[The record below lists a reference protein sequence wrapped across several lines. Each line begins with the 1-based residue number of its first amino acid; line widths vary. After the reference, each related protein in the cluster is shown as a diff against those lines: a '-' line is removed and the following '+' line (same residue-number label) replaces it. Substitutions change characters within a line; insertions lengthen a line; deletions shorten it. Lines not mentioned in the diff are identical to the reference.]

1 MKKLIVIAL
10 LLSGTYSFGQTIN
23 DVHIK
28 DIDVEFVQIVGTGR
42 VFTRKVTVNIDFGQ
56 EKNLWND
63 KADDLRDEN
72 GKKIEFNSMVD
83 ALNFM
88 TKNGYT
94 FVDSHALALGG
105 QNSFYFLLQKNKK
118 PESK

>member
-1 MKKLIVIAL
+1 
-10 LLSGTYSFGQTIN
+10 
-23 DVHIK
+23 
-28 DIDVEFVQIVGTGR
+28 
-42 VFTRKVTVNIDFGQ
+42 
-56 EKNLWND
+56 
-63 KADDLRDEN
+63 
-72 GKKIEFNSMVD
+72 
-83 ALNFM
+83 LNFM